1 MQKIEFGDINR
12 FFVSIGLFLMGFALI
27 IPYFYLK
34 EDFGLYLKEDDIA
47 KYDVQIVEIIQA
59 KRSQVASL
67 QKMIPFVSAGLI
79 FGGIVFCYIGIRRW
93 LKLQAK
99 LDEKLNNEV
108 EKSKLDLKTSTP
120 EQRIVNAKKEV
131 AETEIAEQLE
141 SNTELQQSTNNRGYL
156 NYMAIEDKFFNYFKS
171 AKNSNFD
178 ILQQPRIGNRFF
190 VDILLRAKSNKF
202 SDRII
207 EVKYFQNQL
216 PLSSIEDSIMKLATY
231 ISYYRENTNKRV
243 IPILLIVYKGEKI
256 SDAKILEYKR
266 RILEYTKGIPE
277 LDRIKVE
284 LIKELEL
291 DQFDVKQLLKR

>member
-1 MQKIEFGDINR
+1 MTIC
-12 FFVSIGLFLMGFALI
+12 FFMFSVQ
-27 IPYFYLK
+27 YFYLK

>member
-131 AETEIAEQLE
+131 AETEI
-141 SNTELQQSTNNRGYL
+141 R
-156 NYMAIEDKFFNYFKS
+156 NY
-171 AKNSNFD
+171 
-178 ILQQPRIGNRFF
+178 
-190 VDILLRAKSNKF
+190 NKALT
-202 SDRII
+202 I
-207 EVKYFQNQL
+207 EV
-216 PLSSIEDSIMKLATY
+216 I
-231 ISYYRENTNKRV
+231 
-243 IPILLIVYKGEKI
+243 
-256 SDAKILEYKR
+256 
-266 RILEYTKGIPE
+266 
-277 LDRIKVE
+277 
-284 LIKELEL
+284 
-291 DQFDVKQLLKR
+291 

>member
-47 KYDVQIVEIIQA
+47 KYDVQ
-59 KRSQVASL
+59 
-67 QKMIPFVSAGLI
+67 MIPFVSAGLI